1 MANTNYLLVSI
12 IISITCNDSGIGN
25 FTLYLYS
32 VLIYIYCDGASRG
45 NPGPASIGV
54 IAFRD
59 KENQDTVFTISEA
72 IGRETNN
79 VAEWTALLFALQKCR
94 ELSEKSVLVH
104 LDSELVVKQ
113 MKGEYKTK
121 NPELL
126 KIKQQIDSFKSD
138 FLSLEFQHVPREK
151 NTKADKLANQA
162 LDKK

>member
-1 MANTNYLLVSI
+1 M
-12 IISITCNDSGIGN
+12 
-25 FTLYLYS
+25 
-32 VLIYIYCDGASRG
+32 IYIYCHGASRG
-45 NPGPASIGV
+45 NPGPAWIGV

-113 MKGEYKTK
+113 MKGEYKK
-121 NPELL
+121 R
-126 KIKQQIDSFKSD
+126 IDIYKVFY
-138 FLSLEFQHVPREK
+138 
-151 NTKADKLANQA
+151 
-162 LDKK
+162 